1 MELFKFFQDIDLD
14 LLLRQKEYLV
24 ELQGEGR
31 RFYMLEGILT
41 MLDKVQD
48 ISETLKKN
56 PAWYEELWL
65 KSDLL
70 DAIDNAAEDNDAV
83 EISEEQIEEL
93 RNAVFQEGIF
103 EDKSRRIE
111 ALETLAESLKQ
122 SKEREPRN

>member
-1 MELFKFFQDIDLD
+1 
-14 LLLRQKEYLV
+14 
-24 ELQGEGR
+24 
-31 RFYMLEGILT
+31 

-70 DAIDNAAEDNDAV
+70 DAIDNAAEGNDAV
-83 EISEEQIEEL
+83 EITEEQIEEL

-103 EDKSRRIE
+103 EDSSRRIE

-122 SKEREPRN
+122 RKEREPRD

>member
-122 SKEREPRN
+122 SKERGPRN

>member
-70 DAIDNAAEDNDAV
+70 DAIDNAAEGNDAV
-83 EISEEQIEEL
+83 EITEEQIEEL

-103 EDKSRRIE
+103 EDSSRRIE

-122 SKEREPRN
+122 RKEREPRD

>member
-70 DAIDNAAEDNDAV
+70 DAIDNAAEGNDAV

-122 SKEREPRN
+122 RKEREPSD